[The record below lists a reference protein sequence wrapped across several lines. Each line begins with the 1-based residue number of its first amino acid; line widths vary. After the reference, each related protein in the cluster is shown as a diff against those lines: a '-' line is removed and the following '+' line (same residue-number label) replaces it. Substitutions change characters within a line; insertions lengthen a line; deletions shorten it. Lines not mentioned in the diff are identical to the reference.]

1 MARQGKPNQ
10 ALITGD
16 VERHCRLD
24 QSGELLLRKAMLHL
38 NWSARVYHRVLKV
51 ARTVADLA
59 DSPVILVEHISE
71 AIQLRRG
78 LREP

>member
-1 MARQGKPNQ
+1 M
-10 ALITGD
+10 ITGE

-24 QSGELLLRKAMLHL
+24 KSGELLLRKAMLHL

-51 ARTVADLA
+51 ART
-59 DSPVILVEHISE
+59 ISQ

-78 LREP
+78 LRAP